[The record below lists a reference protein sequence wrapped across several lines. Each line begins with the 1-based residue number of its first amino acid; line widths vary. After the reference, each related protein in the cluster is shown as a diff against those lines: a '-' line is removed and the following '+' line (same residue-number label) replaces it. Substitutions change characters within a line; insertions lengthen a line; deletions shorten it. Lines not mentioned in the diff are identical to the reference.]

1 VYVLRDKEDNVV
13 APSASATA
21 LRWWFAVEMRRMR
34 EAAGVTRDQ
43 AATAVVGSVANIGH
57 VEVGR
62 ALPKPLE
69 LQKLLETYGVPERND
84 FFQDLRLRVK
94 RGRDWWVGFRE
105 SVPDDWKLHLG
116 LEVSAVQIES
126 WNAHVIPG
134 LFETR
139 DTTDAIMRASHPDLD
154 EQAITKRVELRM
166 TRQVEVLDRN
176 EPPLLWAVIA
186 ESALH
191 WPVGGARVHRAQLAH
206 LVELSERPTIT
217 IQILPF
223 AAGAHLGNEGTF
235 TILSA
240 PPELRHIP
248 GCVTVEDRIRM
259 QYYDEPGQLMTYRN
273 DLARLKIQALR
284 PEESVAHLHQL
295 AKEP

>member
-1 VYVLRDKEDNVV
+1 LRDKEELVV
-13 APSASATA
+13 AASASATA

-43 AATAVVGSVANIGH
+43 AAAAVVGSVANIGH
-57 VEVGR
+57 LEVGR

-84 FFQDLRLRVK
+84 FLQDLRLRVK

-105 SVPDDWKLHLG
+105 SVPADWRLHLG
-116 LEVSAVQIES
+116 LEASAVQIES

-139 DTTDAIMRASHPDLD
+139 DTTNAIMQASHPDLD
-154 EQAITKRVELRM
+154 EQSIAERVELRM
-166 TRQVEVLDRN
+166 SRQVEVLDRE
-176 EPPLLWAVIA
+176 EPPLIWAVIA
-186 ESALH
+186 ESALL
-191 WPVGGARVHRAQLAH
+191 WPTGGAPVHRAQLEH
-206 LVELSERPTIT
+206 LVALSERPTVT
-217 IQILPF
+217 IQVLPF
-223 AAGAHLGNEGTF
+223 TAGAHLGNEGTF

-240 PPELRHIP
+240 PPELQYIP

-259 QYYDEPGQLMTYRN
+259 QYYDEPGHLMTYRN
-273 DLARLKIQALR
+273 DLARLKIQALK
-284 PEESVAHLHQL
+284 PEESVAYLHQL
-295 AKEP
+295 AKER

>member
-1 VYVLRDKEDNVV
+1 
-13 APSASATA
+13 
-21 LRWWFAVEMRRMR
+21 MRRMR

-116 LEVSAVQIES
+116 LEASAVQIES

-139 DTTDAIMRASHPDLD
+139 DTTDAIMRASRPDLD
-154 EQAITKRVELRM
+154 EQAIIKRVELRM
-166 TRQVEVLDRN
+166 SRQVEVLDRD

-186 ESALH
+186 ESTLH
-191 WPVGGARVHRAQLAH
+191 WPVGGSRVHRAQLAR

-240 PPELRHIP
+240 PPELQYIP

-259 QYYDEPGQLMTYRN
+259 QYYDEPAQLMTYRN
-273 DLARLKIQALR
+273 DLARLKIQALK

-295 AKEP
+295 VKEP